1 MQNTSLPVVPQRTLR
16 TAGDVLVHAPHASPD
31 GVPVRA
37 LYIHVPFCFHKCH
50 YCDFYSIVD
59 TQDRQ
64 ESFVTR
70 VETELS
76 ALSPFARSEPLKSIF
91 VGGGTPSLLSVAL
104 WDRLLAILARQFDMS
119 HMAAGTGEFTVECNP
134 ETVSAEL
141 MEALCRGG
149 VNRVS
154 VGAQS
159 FDARHLK
166 TLERWHDP
174 ANVGRALD
182 LARAAGIQRQSL
194 DLIYAVP
201 GQTLDDWLGDLD
213 RAIALGTEHVSC
225 YALTYEPRTAM
236 TARLERGQFT
246 RADEDLEAD
255 MFLATVDRLRSAGFD
270 RYEVSNFARP
280 GAECRHNLAY
290 WRQENWLAAGPSAS
304 AHVRGHRW
312 KNIARLDDYLASPPG
327 FSPITDHEGPDPKRA
342 ISERLMTGLRLRE
355 GVNSG
360 AVLKD
365 ALALG
370 PGCSERL
377 SRTAE
382 RQSESGRLTIQ
393 NDRWSLTDA
402 GMLVADAVVVEF
414 FGALDGP
421 GREKHRAV

>member
-16 TAGDVLVHAPHASPD
+16 TAGDVLGHAPTSSSERN
-31 GVPVRA
+31 PVRA

-64 ESFVTR
+64 ESFVAR
-70 VETELS
+70 VEAELA
-76 ALSPFARSEPLKSIF
+76 ALSPFARAEPLKSLF
-91 VGGGTPSLLSVAL
+91 VGGGTPSLLAVPLWERLLVAL
-104 WDRLLAILARQFDMS
+104 AREFDMS
-119 HMAAGTGEFTVECNP
+119 QMAAGPGEFTVECNP
-134 ETVSAEL
+134 ETVSPDL
-141 MEALCRGG
+141 MRALRRGG

-154 VGAQS
+154 IGAQS
-159 FDARHLK
+159 FDTRHLK

-182 LARAAGIQRQSL
+182 LARAAGIERHSL

-201 GQTLDDWLGDLD
+201 GQTLHDWLEDLD
-213 RAIALGTEHVSC
+213 RAIGLGTEHVSC
-225 YALTYEPRTAM
+225 YALTYETRTAM
-236 TARLERGQFT
+236 TARLERGQVT

-255 MFLATVDRLRSAGFD
+255 MFLATVDRLRSAGLD
-270 RYEVSNFARP
+270 RYEVSNFSKP

-312 KNIARLDDYLASPPG
+312 KNIGRLDDYLASPPS

-342 ISERLMTGLRLRE
+342 ILERLMTGLRLRE
-355 GVNSG
+355 GV
-360 AVLKD
+360 D
-365 ALALG
+365 AGTLLREARALD
-370 PGCSERL
+370 PDRSDRL
-377 SRTAE
+377 SRSAQV
-382 RQSESGRLTIQ
+382 QSEAGRLTIR
-393 NDRWSLTDA
+393 DGRWSLTDA
-402 GMLVADAVVVEF
+402 GMLVADAVIVEF